1 MLGFVLVEQGVP
13 RRSKEMHGE
22 LAQAWNRFGFL
33 FLEEQSNHMH
43 AHLFQRKQSFQCYT
57 KFSLQNSFAVPH
69 RLLLRKLL
77 LLKLPA

>member
-1 MLGFVLVEQGVP
+1 MLGFGPVGHGDP
-13 RRSKEMHGE
+13 RRSKEIRGE
-22 LAQAWNRFGFL
+22 LAQAWNRFGSL
-33 FLEEQSNHMH
+33 FMEEESNHVH